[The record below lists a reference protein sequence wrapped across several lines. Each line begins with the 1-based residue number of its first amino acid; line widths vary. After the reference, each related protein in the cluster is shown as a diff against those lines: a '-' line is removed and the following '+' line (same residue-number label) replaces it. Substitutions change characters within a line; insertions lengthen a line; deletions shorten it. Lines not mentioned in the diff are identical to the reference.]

1 MDALDK
7 LLRIVKD
14 NDALASSEYEEFKE
28 DITSFK
34 KDYILLHPE
43 VQLSIK
49 QAVKRTALKIYRT
62 LNSLMNLCIRDQD
75 VKRSLFE
82 SLAYRL
88 KNVRMHEDYSTWTEI
103 YSEMGDTMQDLK
115 TISEKISQIDSQILE
130 VRELCI
136 DL

>member
-14 NDALASSEYEEFKE
+14 NDALANSEYEEFKE

-88 KNVRMHEDYSTWTEI
+88 KNVRMHEDYST
-103 YSEMGDTMQDLK
+103 
-115 TISEKISQIDSQILE
+115 
-130 VRELCI
+130 
-136 DL
+136 